1 MPPPARS
8 SHRSCAR
15 CNAGSASRRAARTRG
30 SPPPTWRP
38 TTPKPASSKARA
50 TTRRWRSRPSC
61 GSGFARSWSEASAEA
76 VARGHPLAAGLPRS
90 HAQREAVARGRLA
103 AHRRPRAPGRGQLHL
118 GDGRAKDLIIRSG
131 HNIDPRVIE
140 DTLMAREPVAL
151 AAAVGKPDAYAGEL
165 PIAFVQLKPGMAST
179 PEELQGFVRD
189 RIPERAAAP
198 SQIFIVPAMP
208 LTAVGKIFKPE
219 LRNRAARDVY

>member
-1 MPPPARS
+1 
-8 SHRSCAR
+8 
-15 CNAGSASRRAARTRG
+15 
-30 SPPPTWRP
+30 
-38 TTPKPASSKARA
+38 
-50 TTRRWRSRPSC
+50 
-61 GSGFARSWSEASAEA
+61 
-76 VARGHPLAAGLPRS
+76 
-90 HAQREAVARGRLA
+90 
-103 AHRRPRAPGRGQLHL
+103 
-118 GDGRAKDLIIRSG
+118 
-131 HNIDPRVIE
+131 
-140 DTLMAREPVAL
+140 MAREAVAL

-219 LRNRAARDVY
+219 LRNRAARDVYARIVRTIAGAATVDIESDPVHGNVVVVTLASTLDDPEVEKEMRSALDRFICAYRIVWRDEVQMPT